1 MGGSNEKQIFLFRVS
16 PSCSGQEL
24 LVERSLP
31 GELIDRAVASC
42 RAMVYG
48 VDGERK
54 VERK

>member
-48 VDGERK
+48 VGGE
-54 VERK
+54 